1 MPSLCHISMYKLK
14 RWRNW
19 YKLKHKNTH
28 IYIWLYLYIS
38 IVYCIIMYINM
49 IISIYIYVYIY
60 ICKNYEWKI
69 FMFSLLITF
78 LALAF
83 TFIPSAPLRGGEK
96 GWENVKTWTRRGL
109 VERVPVSPAG
119 WWWVWGVNWDG
130 LWLFYPHYPDL

>member
-1 MPSLCHISMYKLK
+1 
-14 RWRNW
+14 
-19 YKLKHKNTH
+19 
-28 IYIWLYLYIS
+28 
-38 IVYCIIMYINM
+38 M
-49 IISIYIYVYIY
+49 IISIYFYSILYNNVYKYDHIYLYIYVYIY

-119 WWWVWGVNWDG
+119 
-130 LWLFYPHYPDL
+130 